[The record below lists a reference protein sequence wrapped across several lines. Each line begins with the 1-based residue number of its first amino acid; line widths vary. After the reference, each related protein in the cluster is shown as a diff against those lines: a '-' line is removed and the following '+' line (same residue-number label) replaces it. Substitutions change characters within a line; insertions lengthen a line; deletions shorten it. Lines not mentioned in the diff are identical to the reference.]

1 MRKFQF
7 SLQAA
12 LGLRER
18 SVEAAENALR
28 GVQEEWNANQCR
40 QHELD
45 GAPE

>member
-28 GVQEEWNANQCR
+28 GVQEEWNTNQR
-40 QHELD
+40 QQQDLAQD
-45 GAPE
+45 